1 MRLFIASPCSASVLV
16 VLLVLPFATSFSIT
30 QTGHPGHL
38 STPVHREIVLEGGTG
53 ASAERARRPDAA
65 PSGSDVV
72 QAVRAGERLSVLG
85 GVHAAKVALAR
96 GTSTAVAPSLW
107 DVVERV
113 DGDGNDSN
121 VTFDGVSSKM
131 SLSGAGDAK
140 ALSDGTVDSKGTV
153 DRQHSG
159 PDVFDEV
166 SHAGDIDW
174 GTRRDWSYF
183 FVCAVV
189 LFCVDFFILHRVRRT
204 VWAHAGLGVFWWVV
218 AAVYAVSVAVM
229 DSRTAAK
236 QWVIGYLLEWMLSLD
251 NLLVFHVVFKVYRT
265 PVALQPK
272 ALLAGIFGA
281 VVFRFVFFLG
291 LSRLMEAFTV
301 VRVFFGACLIVSGV
315 KVVRG
320 DDDDFDPETSPSV
333 RWLSYF
339 LSGRLD
345 SSYDAAGSFLR
356 YDAKEGR
363 NKLTLLAFVVVVVEL
378 TDILFACDSVSA
390 KAGQFSNVYLNL
402 SSSVIAMF
410 GLRSAFFVVKD
421 LIDAFVLLEYGLC
434 TVLVFVGLE
443 LCVSPWV
450 DIPPQIGV
458 MVIIAVFVTC
468 IVGSLAMK
476 MRMDGQT
483 REDVSNAP

>member
-1 MRLFIASPCSASVLV
+1 MFGLAGRRLASLLALPLV
-16 VLLVLPFATSFSIT
+16 SPFATSLFVDH
-30 QTGHPGHL
+30 TGHPDL
-38 STPVHREIVLEGGTG
+38 VSTPSHREFVLQGGSG
-53 ASAERARRPDAA
+53 ASVEHAHSTDAA
-65 PSGSDVV
+65 PSGSDTV
-72 QAVRAGERLSVLG
+72 QAMRAGERIPAINATRLATIASAHRSSL
-85 GVHAAKVALAR
+85 ALVRSA
-96 GTSTAVAPSLW
+96 W
-107 DVVERV
+107 DAVERV
-113 DGDGNDSN
+113 AEWKSA
-121 VTFDGVSSKM
+121 FDGGGTTNVILEGRSEIWQNGSSGFEEKYRALEFHWGTTPNWLFFVASAIVLICLDTFILRGLGSSFRAHVGRGM
-131 SLSGAGDAK
+131 IWLAVAVIY
-140 ALSDGTVDSKGTV
+140 ALS
-153 DRQHSG
+153 
-159 PDVFDEV
+159 
-166 SHAGDIDW
+166 
-174 GTRRDWSYF
+174 
-183 FVCAVV
+183 
-189 LFCVDFFILHRVRRT
+189 
-204 VWAHAGLGVFWWVV
+204 V
-218 AAVYAVSVAVM
+218 AAM
-229 DSRTAAK
+229 DSPLSATY
-236 QWVIGYLLEWMLSLD
+236 WVIGYLLEWMLSLD